1 MLNHYRIYL
10 DERRIEVKIPFTD
23 EMKYFFKDGDFP
35 LVADP
40 LKTRKTAII
49 GMFIL
54 RPAFETWTEKP
65 VQDNG
70 QLSIYEVKHWVYNI
84 DGLSGGGIL
93 ANENLMDAYR
103 LAMQYAI
110 TDAVIIGS
118 STIIKDGVP
127 KEDGSPGY
135 LWLPHYC
142 AEWPHLKKAD
152 PEMMNRFRAQRKLM
166 QRLGYASHRKYPAQI
181 AVTRSGKKTDPDL
194 LSASIFHE
202 KLPDGS
208 PIETYIVTSK
218 KGAEVIRERAADYG
232 LEHRMD
238 NILIPLSPEH
248 DSAEIDLH
256 RLPGYLFNNYNIILA
271 NHDGGKMVLEAFCNA
286 GIMDQFNFTFARKPS
301 LYDAVRLNA
310 DIDESLKN
318 KILRDFSS
326 RTRDFFDTESGRMPK
341 SFPVTEIIIDEPD
354 EAAVIVLD
362 TRKIRSFQGEA
373 NG

>member
-1 MLNHYRIYL
+1 M
-10 DERRIEVKIPFTD
+10 
-23 EMKYFFKDGDFP
+23 
-35 LVADP
+35 
-40 LKTRKTAII
+40 KTRKTAII

-93 ANENLMDAYR
+93 ANGNLMDAYR

-118 STIIKDGVP
+118 STIIKDGIP
-127 KEDGSPGY
+127 KEDDSPGY

-152 PEMMNRFRAQRKLM
+152 PEMMNRFRSQRKLM

-286 GIMDQFNFTFARKPS
+286 GIMDQLNFTFARKPS